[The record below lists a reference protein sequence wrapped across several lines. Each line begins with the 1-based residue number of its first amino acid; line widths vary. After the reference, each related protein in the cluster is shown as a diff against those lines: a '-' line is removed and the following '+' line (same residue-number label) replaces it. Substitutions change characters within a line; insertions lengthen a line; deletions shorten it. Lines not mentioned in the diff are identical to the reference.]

1 MGMVR
6 EVEAKPETIVIE
18 LRLIQKN
25 KKQND
30 SYGEY
35 DDYECLQDT
44 KIYHDNP
51 SAKCVRK
58 TVTMP
63 SNYTDLQTRFSTAF
77 PWHDNVVIVEREC
90 GSQVLPNESCF
101 KAGEIIVF
109 REYSEGGKF
118 CVTGLPENW
127 ETQVYRP
134 ELLKQNL
141 GIQNTI
147 RLNVARCNI

>member
-25 KKQND
+25 KNKND

-44 KIYHDNP
+44 KIYHDNN

-58 TVTMP
+58 TVIMP

-77 PWHDNVVIVEREC
+77 PWHDVRTCNTSFKKSKSSYSFKMFA
-90 GSQVLPNESCF
+90 SQCH
-101 KAGEIIVF
+101 F
-109 REYSEGGKF
+109 RFVYSS
-118 CVTGLPENW
+118 TSN
-127 ETQVYRP
+127 RM
-134 ELLKQNL
+134 
-141 GIQNTI
+141 
-147 RLNVARCNI
+147 